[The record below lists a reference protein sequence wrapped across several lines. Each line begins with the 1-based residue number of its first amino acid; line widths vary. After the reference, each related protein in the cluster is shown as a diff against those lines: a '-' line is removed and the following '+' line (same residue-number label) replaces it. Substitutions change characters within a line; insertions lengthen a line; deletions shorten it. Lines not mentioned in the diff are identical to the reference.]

1 MMMYNI
7 MPIAGVLYAFGQSDI
22 AGRIIVVILLVGSI
36 LAWSVMITKYRQLA
50 RARRESLKFIAT
62 YRADPAEPV
71 AIFLKRISFEGSPL
85 FRVYEKTCN
94 ALGAAVELAGA
105 NPSDLF
111 MGGVGDDTVYLTQFD
126 ASGLDTVAERTTADE
141 ALSLEDNM
149 GFLATSV
156 ASAPLLGLL
165 GTVWGVMDSF
175 GGMAASGSAM
185 LSAVAPGISGALL
198 TTVIGLVV
206 AIPSTI
212 GYNLLSTRIRRLCVE
227 MENFAQELMSD
238 IERSYVRQDGG
249 R

>member
-1 MMMYNI
+1 MLMLDML
-7 MPIAGVLYAFGQSDI
+7 PVAGALFAFKQSDTP
-22 AGRIIVVILLVGSI
+22 GKIIVLILLAGSI
-36 LAWSVMITKYRQLA
+36 FAWSVMITKIMQLR
-50 RARRESLKFIAT
+50 RARRESAKFLRL
-62 YRADPAEPV
+62 YRTEAEPV
-71 AIFLKRISFEGSPL
+71 NLFVKRARFDGSPL
-85 FRVYEKTCN
+85 YRIYEKTCN
-94 ALGAAVELAGA
+94 ALGAAIESAGA

-111 MGGVGDDTVYLTQFD
+111 MGGVASGEVRLTEFD
-126 ASGLDTVAERTTADE
+126 ANGLDQLAERTTADE
-141 ALSLEDNM
+141 ALALEDNM

-198 TTVIGLVV
+198 TTVVGLVV

-212 GYNLLSTRIRRLCVE
+212 GYNLLSAQIRRLCVD
-227 MENFAQELMSD
+227 MENFAQEMMSD
-238 IERSYVRQDGG
+238 IERAYLRRDSG

>member
-1 MMMYNI
+1 MLMLDI
-7 MPIAGVLYAFGQSDI
+7 MPVAGAVFAFKQSDTP
-22 AGRIIVVILLVGSI
+22 GKIIVLILLAGSI
-36 LAWSVMITKYRQLA
+36 FAWSVMITKIKQLH
-50 RARRESLKFIAT
+50 RAKRESMKFLRL
-62 YRADPAEPV
+62 YRTEPEPV
-71 AIFLKRISFEGSPL
+71 AVFVKRIRFDGSPL
-85 FRVYEKTCN
+85 YRIYEKTCN
-94 ALGAAVELAGA
+94 ALGAAIESAGS

-111 MGGVGDDTVYLTQFD
+111 MGGV
-126 ASGLDTVAERTTADE
+126 ASSSVFLSEFEATGLDTLAERTTADE
-141 ALSLEDNM
+141 ALALEDNM

-198 TTVIGLVV
+198 TTVVGLVV

-212 GYNLLSTRIRRLCVE
+212 GYNLLSARIRRLCVD

-238 IERSYVRQDGG
+238 IERAYVRRDSS

>member
-1 MMMYNI
+1 MLICYN
-7 MPIAGVLYAFGQSDI
+7 MPLAGVLAAFGQSDPS
-22 AGRIIVVILLVGSI
+22 GKVIVVILLVGSI
-36 LAWSVMITKYRQLA
+36 FAWSVMITKYAQLA
-50 RARRESLKFIAT
+50 RARRESLKFLKK
-62 YRADPAEPV
+62 YRTEAEPV
-71 AIFLKRISFEGSPL
+71 SIFLQRSRYDGSPHY
-85 FRVYEKTCN
+85 RIYEKTCN
-94 ALGAAVELAGA
+94 AMGAALESGGA

-111 MGGVGDDTVYLTQFD
+111 MGGVANDAVFLTEFD

-141 ALSLEDNM
+141 ALALEDNM
-149 GFLATSV
+149 GILATSV

-165 GTVWGVMDSF
+165 GTVWGVMNSF
-175 GGMAASGSAM
+175 GGMTVSGSAM

-212 GYNLLSTRIRRLCVE
+212 GYNLLSSKIRRLCVE

-238 IERSYVRQDGG
+238 IERSYVRQDSG

>member
-1 MMMYNI
+1 
-7 MPIAGVLYAFGQSDI
+7 MPIAGVFAAFGQSD
-22 AGRIIVVILLVGSI
+22 ASGRVIVVILLAGSI
-36 LAWSVMITKYRQLA
+36 LAWSVMITKYAQLA
-50 RARRESLKFIAT
+50 KAKRESAKFLRK
-62 YRADPAEPV
+62 YRAEAEPV
-71 AIFLKRISFEGSPL
+71 ALFLQRSHFEGSPHY
-85 FRVYEKTCN
+85 RIYEKTCN
-94 ALGAAVELAGA
+94 ALGAAIESGGA

-111 MGGVGDDTVYLTQFD
+111 MGGVADDAVFLTEFD

-141 ALSLEDNM
+141 ALALEDNM

-165 GTVWGVMDSF
+165 GTVWGVMNSF
-175 GGMAASGSAM
+175 GGMAISGSAM

-198 TTVIGLVV
+198 TTVVGLVV

-212 GYNLLSTRIRRLCVE
+212 GYNLLSARIRRLCVE

-238 IERSYVRQDGG
+238 IERSYVRQDSG